1 LQQPSKIS
9 EYLEAVRQQIR
20 WKRAQSPVLEEVNN
34 HIDDQK
40 DAFICDG
47 LNEEE
52 ATNKT
57 LAEMGDPI
65 VVGEQLDRAHRPR
78 PDWPLFV
85 MTAAILIFGL
95 AIQILIGPNHRSN
108 GAEMFQKQ
116 IIWAGMAIPLM
127 IATYFID
134 FTIIGKFPRAVFFG
148 LCAIMLADYIVYE
161 SNLSS
166 IYAINL
172 LLLFPTAYAGF
183 VYRMRNKGYGG
194 FILCGVTFI
203 IPAYLA
209 ILVPRGPNE
218 TFFLLLCTSF
228 LIILTAAVTK
238 GWFKVRKLFAMLILH
253 ISAAA
258 VLPTLFFRM
267 MGEGYVARKIQV
279 ILNPAFAPTG
289 DGYIGTMI
297 QLFLSHSQFI
307 GEGLPIS
314 GYDKNTALQLLP
326 EVNTDFL
333 LTYLIYKFGWIV
345 LIGTIVIFSAFI
357 IRAIIL
363 CKKQKSVLGF
373 LVSLAIISTFALQF
387 IIYIASN
394 LGFLFFFPLSLPL
407 ISYGGQALVINMCLI
422 GFLLSVF
429 RTGDLVRDQA
439 GAAVM
444 AKSSRFIQFDNG
456 QLIINLKTNF
466 IK

>member
-1 LQQPSKIS
+1 MQQPSKIT

-20 WKRAQSPVLEEVNN
+20 WKRAQSPVLEEIDN
-34 HIDDQK
+34 HITDQK
-40 DAFICDG
+40 NAFIIDG
-47 LNEEE
+47 LNEEA
-52 ATNKT
+52 ATNKA

-78 PDWPLFV
+78 PDWPLLI
-85 MTAAILIFGL
+85 MTATMILLGL
-95 AIQILIGPNHRSN
+95 TIQIMIGPNHRNN

-116 IIWAGMAIPLM
+116 IVWAGMAILVM
-127 IATYFID
+127 MAAYFVD
-134 FTIIGKFPRAVFFG
+134 FTIIGKFPRACFFG
-148 LCAIMLADYIVYE
+148 LCAIMVADYLFTRV
-161 SNLSS
+161 NLSS

-183 VYRMRNKGYGG
+183 VYRMRDKGYGG
-194 FILCGVTFI
+194 FILCGLTLI

-209 ILVPRGPNE
+209 ILVPNRPNE
-218 TFFLLLCTSF
+218 TVFFLLCTSS

-238 GWFKVRKLFAMLILH
+238 GWFKVRKLFAMFIMYS
-253 ISAAA
+253 SAAA
-258 VLPTLFFRM
+258 VLPTLFLRM
-267 MGEGYVARKIQV
+267 MGEGYVAKKIQV
-279 ILNPAFAPTG
+279 ISNPAFDQTG
-289 DGYIGTMI
+289 YGYIGTVI
-297 QLFLSHSQFI
+297 QRFLSRSQFR

-314 GYDKNTALQLLP
+314 GFEKYTALQLLP
-326 EVNTDFL
+326 DVNTDFL
-333 LTYLIYKFGWIV
+333 LTYLIYKLGWIA
-345 LIGTIVIFSAFI
+345 LIGTMAIFLAFI

-394 LGFLFFFPLSLPL
+394 LGFFFFAPLSLPL

-429 RTGDLVRDQA
+429 RTGDLVRDKA
-439 GAAVM
+439 GVAN
-444 AKSSRFIQFDNG
+444 SSHLIQYN
-456 QLIINLKTNF
+456 NR
-466 IK
+466 